1 MKPLTPLFRAARVGS
16 AGLALLLASACGG
29 LLPQATPAPAF
40 YALDGEPGRA
50 AVASAAGAA
59 SPTPRLPAL
68 NGPTLV
74 VLPPHAAAG
83 YDSQHLLYTRQPHE
97 LAYFAHS
104 EWVDTPARM
113 LAPLIVAALQNTGAF
128 SAVALTPSAMAGELT
143 LDTEI
148 LRLQQDFSG
157 PPSQV
162 RFTLRAYLVDSR
174 TRQLLAWREFD
185 QRVAADSEDPYGGVK
200 AANLVVRAVLEQL
213 AALSV
218 EAVGPWQAARA
229 AASAPAGSGASRR

>member
-1 MKPLTPLFRAARVGS
+1 MKPLSPLLRAVRIGG
-16 AGLALLLASACGG
+16 AGLALLLASGCGG
-29 LLPQATPAPAF
+29 LLPQATPTPAF
-40 YALDGEPGRA
+40 YALDGEPA
-50 AVASAAGAA
+50 PAAA
-59 SPTPRLPAL
+59 SGARSLTPRLPAPG
-68 NGPTLV
+68 GPTLI

-83 YDSQHLLYTRQPHE
+83 YDSQHLLYTRQAHE

-113 LAPLIVAALQNTGAF
+113 LAPLLVAALQNTGAF
-128 SAVALTPSAMAGELT
+128 RAVALTPSAMAGELT
-143 LDTEI
+143 LDAEI
-148 LRLQQDFSG
+148 LRLQQDFNG

-185 QRVAADSEDPYGGVK
+185 LRVAAESEDPYGGVK
-200 AANLVVRAVLEQL
+200 AANLAVRAVLEQL
-213 AALSV
+213 AALSA

-229 AASAPAGSGASRR
+229 AAPGPAGSGAPRR